1 MFCNII
7 EYILYMDFSPKQLT
21 NYKFLKLFLKVA
33 VSAACLWYVFTKIDF
48 SEVISAVKKANGW
61 WLIAG
66 FIIYTIS
73 KFLGAKRLNIYFKN
87 IDIHLPEWQ
96 NIKLYWLGMFYN
108 LFLPGAITG
117 DAYKV
122 LLLSKR
128 YTIPYNKT
136 TAAVLLDRFSG
147 LLSLGI
153 IAAIYSSFVIQE
165 KTYALL
171 LICGS
176 LLAIPLLYFIIK
188 KIFPEFLPG
197 FWPAFLLG
205 AAVQLTMLLCVYFIL
220 LALNLQVNYTG
231 YVFIFLIAAVA
242 SVLPISVGGGLGVRE
257 FVMIEGAKYAGLEQ
271 HTALLVSLL
280 FYLITVIC
288 SLAGIV
294 YVFKNPLRQDTDTVS

>member
-1 MFCNII
+1 
-7 EYILYMDFSPKQLT
+7 MDFSPKQLT

-122 LLLSKR
+122 LLLSKGR
-128 YTIPYNKT
+128 RSPCLRAHRADCGCWRTPRCVSKSYTRPSH
-136 TAAVLLDRFSG
+136 R
-147 LLSLGI
+147 
-153 IAAIYSSFVIQE
+153 
-165 KTYALL
+165 
-171 LICGS
+171 
-176 LLAIPLLYFIIK
+176 
-188 KIFPEFLPG
+188 
-197 FWPAFLLG
+197 
-205 AAVQLTMLLCVYFIL
+205 
-220 LALNLQVNYTG
+220 
-231 YVFIFLIAAVA
+231 
-242 SVLPISVGGGLGVRE
+242 
-257 FVMIEGAKYAGLEQ
+257 
-271 HTALLVSLL
+271 
-280 FYLITVIC
+280 
-288 SLAGIV
+288 
-294 YVFKNPLRQDTDTVS
+294 